1 MVSTMRTK
9 VFKPG
14 ERGTATTFGPLE
26 AKVIDAVWAAKR
38 PVTVSDVASAL
49 GRRKPTLAYSTIK
62 AVLTNLA
69 DKGYLSKRL
78 IGRANSFVAKQSK
91 EEFERDVVGGVV
103 GSLLRD
109 YRNPLLSHL
118 ADELADDPKAIA
130 EFEQLLAERKRRRPK
145 DA

>member
-1 MVSTMRTK
+1 MRTK

-14 ERGTATTFGPLE
+14 ERGSAATFGPLE
-26 AKVIDAVWAAKR
+26 AEVIDAVWAARK
-38 PVTVSDVASAL
+38 PVTVGNIAHAM
-49 GRRKPTLAYSTIK
+49 GRRKPALAYSTIK
-62 AVLTNLA
+62 TVLTNLA

-91 EEFERDVVGGVV
+91 EDFGRDVVGAVV
-103 GSLLRD
+103 DSLLRD

-118 ADELADDPKAIA
+118 ADELADDPKSIA
-130 EFEQLLAERKRRRPK
+130 EFERLLAERKRRRTK